1 MNTNKNFEDVY
12 NNNGNI
18 YIASDIQELIP
29 RKEETLYM
37 KEAVQNKD
45 NFNIMFA
52 SEKGYNL
59 MMNVSKF
66 ITFEQLF
73 QNYMKKLGIPNE
85 HIGVSIQF
93 TYNQKRL
100 NPKSKVQIGEIL
112 KNNSRIEV
120 LDIGGLQGALN

>member
-1 MNTNKNFEDVY
+1 
-12 NNNGNI
+12 
-18 YIASDIQELIP
+18 
-29 RKEETLYM
+29 
-37 KEAVQNKD
+37 
-45 NFNIMFA
+45 
-52 SEKGYNL
+52 